1 MIVSAYTNNL
11 QPAKFDPYVRNI
23 ELIAKTLLTKQ
34 QMNDE
39 AFKGIQNL
47 KQQALNINFINKGQ
61 QAKIDDFNN
70 RMNSYFSGMGNEFGD
85 LSDSRVVGQ
94 ITSMYDEIGR
104 DTNLVNAYQQDR
116 KYQNQLRDVEAKRR
130 SKDPE
135 KAGFHPTNYGNF
147 LRGLEEYSNLDLNDP
162 ANSGYSLDPFVDYTD
177 LSKESTTLAK
187 SIVVKKFDEE
197 KILNNGYKQVIRR
210 EGRDPD
216 EVRATGQEYFGGKGL
231 PQLREEAKALYYNIQ
246 DSPDDKER
254 VFSRYMYDKNKRVT
268 DLKSRRDEASLALKE
283 NKNPEDNAL
292 LIARI
297 DEQVAELNAGPD
309 TYQDF
314 FGRDKRQVIEDMT
327 GQRLQEAVSNLA
339 QAHGGYATTV
349 KYEADPVYL
358 KYLDLKQRG
367 EQFNANLGLKQ
378 LDMQEEHRHNLA
390 TESGSESGSGTSGTG
405 GSTTPGSTQFNPFF
419 NEEPSTVQPFETRVA
434 QTYGMMEDLLKKGY
448 ASQTNPLKTG
458 IEGRSAE
465 FVGYDLMK
473 NPKALD
479 TNPYYKDS
487 PYLKAYKLVVDNIR
501 GNNAAYLEIMEKE
514 AVDNTDWNQKK
525 MVMKHINEEV
535 ERIIKNPK
543 TKREVEIS
551 NSAQDVNANM
561 TSMADFMDQA
571 RKSPN
576 PNEFVA
582 NHPTFKIM
590 LTGKVSL
597 DVKDHTGDDK
607 KLIVRQREA
616 IASSLHEALGTNIL
630 GTDQVVNIPKEAMT
644 YAQRAF
650 DGTIR
655 VWVKPEIFEGK
666 TIKETDDEGNV
677 TDVLV
682 PKLLGSFVV
691 IDNKKI
697 PIEQIKKQKYIEF
710 KDPKFA
716 TTNPLNQ
723 MGVMMSKKPQTRW
736 GWGPKGNVSVP
747 YSIRLSEEDGLIHY
761 KINGGTEATFPNS
774 NASDAIQAIQRTI
787 AENM

>member
-39 AFKGIQNL
+39 AFKGIQGL
-47 KQQALNINFINKGQ
+47 KQQALNIQFINRGQ
-61 QAKIDDFNN
+61 QAKVDDFNN
-70 RMNSYFSGMGNEFGD
+70 RMNDYFSRMGNEFGD

-104 DTNLVNAYQQDR
+104 DTNLIGAYQQDR
-116 KYQNQLRDVEAKRR
+116 KYQKQLRDVEAKRN
-130 SKDPE
+130 SKDPS

-147 LRGLEEYSNLDLNDP
+147 LRGVSEYADMDLNDP
-162 ANSGYSLDPFVDYTD
+162 SNAGFTLEPYVDYTD
-177 LSKESTTLAK
+177 LSKESTALAK
-187 SIVVKKFDEE
+187 NVVVKKFDEE

-210 EGRDPD
+210 EGRDPN
-216 EVRATGQEYFGGKGL
+216 EVHGVSQEYFGGRGL
-231 PQLREEAKALYYNIQ
+231 PQLREEAKSMYYSIK

-254 VFSRYMYDKNKRVT
+254 VFGRYMYDRNKRIN
-268 DLKSRRDEASLALKE
+268 DLKQRRDEAQLALKE
-283 NKNPEDNAL
+283 GKDVEGNAL
-292 LIARI
+292 LMTRI
-297 DEQVAELNAGPD
+297 DEQVTELNAGPD
-309 TYQDF
+309 NYQDF
-314 FGRDKRQVIEDMT
+314 FGRDKRQIIEDMT
-327 GQRLQEAVSNLA
+327 GQRLQEAIANTTEA
-339 QAHGGYATTV
+339 FGGYATTV

-367 EQFNANLGLKQ
+367 EEFNANLSLKQ
-378 LDMQEEHRHNLA
+378 MDLREEQRHNMS
-390 TESGSESGSGTSGTG
+390 TENGGSGSGSGGAGAIGSG
-405 GSTTPGSTQFNPFF
+405 GQFDPFQ
-419 NEEPSTVQPFETRVA
+419 NEEPSTVQPFDTKVA
-434 QTYGMMEDLLKKGY
+434 QTYNMMEDLLKKGY
-448 ASQTNPLKTG
+448 ASQTNFLKTG
-458 IEGRSAE
+458 IDKDSPEI
-465 FVGYDLMK
+465 VGYKLMK
-473 NPKALD
+473 NPKAFD
-479 TNPYYKDS
+479 GNPYYKDS

-501 GNNAAYLEIMEKE
+501 GNNAAYLEIMEKD
-514 AVDNTDWNQKK
+514 AVDNTDWNHKK
-525 MVMKHINEEV
+525 TVMKYINEEV
-535 ERIIKNPK
+535 ERVIKNPQ
-543 TKREVEIS
+543 TRREVEIS

-571 RKSPN
+571 KKSPN

-590 LTGKVSL
+590 LTGKVGL
-597 DVKDHTGDDK
+597 DVKDHTGKDK
-607 KLIVRQREA
+607 ELIVRQRDA
-616 IASSLHEALGTNIL
+616 IASSLHEALGTNVL
-630 GTDQVVNIPKEAMT
+630 GTDQVVTIPKEAMT

-655 VWVKPEIFEGK
+655 VWLKPEVFEDK
-666 TIKETDDEGNV
+666 TIQETDDKGNV
-677 TDVLV
+677 IQTIV
-682 PKLLGSFVV
+682 PKLPGNFLV
-691 IDNKKI
+691 INNKKI
-697 PIEQIKKQKYIEF
+697 PIEQIRKQKYIEF